1 MKLLLQTREQQFTR
15 TRTQFLVNFCSVLIL
30 LATTLASSAQA
41 QSVTLA
47 WDPVNGVTGYKVYQ
61 GGASRAYSNSVDAGN
76 SSQKTLS
83 PLTAGKTYYFAVTAY
98 NNSGVESDY
107 STEISYTVPMVSVPV
122 IMLTSPTNGAAYSS
136 PATIH
141 LAANVTANGH
151 TITKV
156 QFLSNGSVVDEVSAA
171 PYAFDLANVNSG
183 AYSFAARVVYDGGLT
198 LDTPAAAVTVT
209 SGRPPP
215 HHSRI
220 FAADSGVLTVP
231 FVAVGGIVS
240 QSLLTTLVGSGEGV
254 YTFTIDV
261 PGNYTVS
268 AMLNAPS
275 DGENSLYVNVDGEP
289 ADPFMIWDI
298 PVTSGFTNLTANWRG
313 NGTPTSA
320 QFSPK
325 IFTLTA
331 GDHQLYVRGREPN
344 TQLQSFTIAPPGAL
358 LQASVLPNRSISLVG
373 VGQPA
378 HQYEVQATRDFRNWT
393 VLGTATADSTG
404 AFSFTDT
411 SAPSYSNRSYRLRDK
426 TP

>member
-1 MKLLLQTREQQFTR
+1 
-15 TRTQFLVNFCSVLIL
+15 
-30 LATTLASSAQA
+30 
-41 QSVTLA
+41 
-47 WDPVNGVTGYKVYQ
+47 
-61 GGASRAYSNSVDAGN
+61 
-76 SSQKTLS
+76 
-83 PLTAGKTYYFAVTAY
+83 
-98 NNSGVESDY
+98 
-107 STEISYTVPMVSVPV
+107 
-122 IMLTSPTNGAAYSS
+122 
-136 PATIH
+136 
-141 LAANVTANGH
+141 
-151 TITKV
+151 
-156 QFLSNGSVVDEVSAA
+156 
-171 PYAFDLANVNSG
+171 
-183 AYSFAARVVYDGGLT
+183 
-198 LDTPAAAVTVT
+198 
-209 SGRPPP
+209 
-215 HHSRI
+215 
-220 FAADSGVLTVP
+220 
-231 FVAVGGIVS
+231 
-240 QSLLTTLVGSGEGV
+240 
-254 YTFTIDV
+254 
-261 PGNYTVS
+261 
-268 AMLNAPS
+268 MLNAPS